1 MPIFHLSEPSTI
13 EITEL
18 VGQQLGP
25 LISSAAG
32 AAQLEAA
39 GVNVLAIECE
49 SDGEL
54 CPAARK
60 FQRELKK
67 APRLADS
74 GATQVAC
81 LALARSACSN
91 SAAMLGKDKWNG
103 ALRLQRLMVEYHG
116 CSLLVPMGL
125 AEIEIEGVEENVLPW
140 ARQLAAALEARG
152 GATGGEAAGAAAA
165 TAAEIPPRPPPSG
178 EPLQQAARPPPT
190 SPISRVL
197 LFSYEFTH
205 SPFSGNGVLALTL
218 TPALHDPKTLS
229 LSLARS
235 PQPHPCK
242 PRPNQACWR
251 APSPRRC
258 SSVASPCASS
268 AAGRARAAQAP
279 RPTCPFRSPR

>member
-1 MPIFHLSEPSTI
+1 MPGPGAIFHLAEPSTI

-39 GVNVLAIECE
+39 GVNVLVIECE
-49 SDGEL
+49 PDGEL

-91 SAAMLGKDKWNG
+91 SAAMLGADKWNG

-116 CSLLVPMGL
+116 CSLLVPMGK

-140 ARQLAAALEARG
+140 ARQLSAALEALG
-152 GATGGEAAGAAAA
+152 DAAGGEAAGAAAA

-178 EPLQQAARPPPT
+178 EPLQSPST

-197 LFSYEFTH
+197 LLSYEFTH

-218 TPALHDPKTLS
+218 NPS
-229 LSLARS
+229 
-235 PQPHPCK
+235 
-242 PRPNQACWR
+242 RP
-251 APSPRRC
+251 
-258 SSVASPCASS
+258 
-268 AAGRARAAQAP
+268 
-279 RPTCPFRSPR
+279 

>member
-1 MPIFHLSEPSTI
+1 MGAVFHLAEPSTI

-25 LISSAAG
+25 LFSLAG
-32 AAQLEAA
+32 DQWAVEAA
-39 GVNVLAIECE
+39 GVTRILVIECE
-49 SDGEL
+49 PDGEL

-91 SAAMLGKDKWNG
+91 SAAMLGADKWNG
-103 ALRLQRLMVEYHG
+103 AKRLQRLMVEHHG
-116 CSLLVPMGL
+116 CSLLVPMGQ

-140 ARQLAAALEARG
+140 ARQLSAALERG

-165 TAAEIPPRPPPSG
+165 MATEIPSR
-178 EPLQQAARPPPT
+178 PPT

-197 LFSYEFTH
+197 LLSYEFTH
-205 SPFSGNGVLALTL
+205 SPFSGNGVLAFALTL
-218 TPALHDPKTLS
+218 ALHNPKTLS
-229 LSLARS
+229 LSLVR
-235 PQPHPCK
+235 
-242 PRPNQACWR
+242 
-251 APSPRRC
+251 
-258 SSVASPCASS
+258 
-268 AAGRARAAQAP
+268 
-279 RPTCPFRSPR
+279 